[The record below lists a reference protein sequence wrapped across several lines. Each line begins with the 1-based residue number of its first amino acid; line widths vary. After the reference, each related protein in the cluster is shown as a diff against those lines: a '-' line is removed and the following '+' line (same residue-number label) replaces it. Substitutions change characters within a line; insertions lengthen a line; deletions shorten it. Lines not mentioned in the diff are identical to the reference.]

1 MAVSTLSGSEGGDL
15 EPRARARSAGVT
27 AVFHKRWGVG
37 CVCQPL
43 LRKRRA
49 ISLVA
54 QTRRFSDLGPTRT
67 LKSGNVG

>member
-1 MAVSTLSGSEGGDL
+1 MAVSTLSGSEGGDP

-67 LKSGNVG
+67 LKSGNIG